1 MLWRHGRTSWN
12 ATGRMQGQLDPP
24 LDELGVAQAAA
35 SAAALRSLAPAALV
49 SSDLERA
56 RTTAQALA
64 DLLGMPLQ
72 LDERWRE
79 IHLGEWQGLTRDEAA
94 ERFPEQYAAWI
105 AGRDVRRGGGE
116 TNLEVGQ
123 RAAAAAEELVDA
135 LPPGGVAVAVTHGG
149 CARAAIG
156 VLLELDP
163 ASWWRLAPLGN
174 AHWATLVRT
183 DRGWR
188 LVAHNNV
195 AQLAAEDADEA
206 AAAPD
211 VEPGERPL
219 GS

>member
-1 MLWRHGRTSWN
+1 
-12 ATGRMQGQLDPP
+12 MQGQLDPP

-35 SAAALRSLAPAALV
+35 SAAALRGLAPSVLV
-49 SSDLERA
+49 SSDLDRA
-56 RTTAQALA
+56 RRTAEALA
-64 DLLGMPLQ
+64 ALVDVPLR
-72 LDERWRE
+72 LDARWRE

-94 ERFPEQYAAWI
+94 ARFPEQYADWI

-116 TNLEVGQ
+116 TNSEVGR
-123 RAAAAAEELVDA
+123 RAAAAAEELMA
-135 LPPGGVAVAVTHGG
+135 ELPPGGVAVAVTHGG
-149 CARAAIG
+149 AARAAIG
-156 VLLELDP
+156 TLLELDP

-183 DRGWR
+183 ERGWR

-195 AQLAAEDADEA
+195 AQLTAEDPDRA